1 MATTQLEQDLTQFTP
16 TIWSP
21 IVDQFFKE
29 KLVATSI
36 FSDFSADVA
45 AGGDKVRIP
54 KIADSGTVSDVN
66 VTSGVVDPSDVSE
79 TSTVLSVNKWKADA
93 VRFSDFQ
100 LAQAARSYNIREEYA
115 KSLGHRVARTFEQDF
130 YAELNNADTTIGD
143 SATALTSTNLEL
155 GHEILDSNSVP
166 MDGRVTLV
174 HPRAYWGDI
183 FKRQKYYD
191 ASQFGIANI
200 PGGKVGELYG
210 SPIVRQELLQV
221 TNGSLSNGIVSREFI
236 AYALGT
242 PPQKSNSVSTMNG
255 VRLSMTDQPG
265 AGDLALKWTA
275 DLMYGLKTRR
285 SEAAVQIL
293 AQNNR

>member
-21 IVDQFFKE
+21 IVNEFFKE
-29 KLVATSI
+29 KLVATSL
-36 FSDFSADVA
+36 FEDFSADVA

-54 KIADSGTVSDVN
+54 QISDSGTVSDVN
-66 VTSGVVDPSDVSE
+66 TTSGVVDPSDASE
-79 TSTVLSVNKWKADA
+79 TSSVLNVNKWKAEA

-100 LAQAARSYNIREEYA
+100 LAQAARSYNIREKYA
-115 KSLGHRVARTFEQDF
+115 RNKAHRVAREFEKDF
-130 YAELNNADTTIGD
+130 YKEFDNLDTTIGD

-155 GHEILDSNSVP
+155 AHEILDSTSVP
-166 MDGRVTLV
+166 KTDRFTVI
-174 HPRAYWGDI
+174 HPRAYWGDV

-200 PGGKVGELYG
+200 PGGNVAELYG
-210 SPIVRQELLQV
+210 SPIISQELIQV
-221 TNGSLSNGIVSREFI
+221 TNGSLSNGVVHKEMI

-242 PPQKSNSVSTMNG
+242 PPEKENSVSAMNG
-255 VRLSMTDQPG
+255 TRLSLKDSPG
-265 AGDLALKWTA
+265 GDLALKWTI
-275 DLMYGLKTRR
+275 DLMYGLVTQR
-285 SEAAVQIL
+285 SEAGVQVL